1 MEQGVRIT
9 LRRVGGVEGATYSIL
24 GVNEGI
30 VYGDDLDVIVLNTD
44 VNISMWLFMSWTVF

>member
-9 LRRVGGVEGATYSIL
+9 LRRKVGGVEGATYSIL
-24 GVNEGI
+24 WVNEGI

-44 VNISMWLFMSWTVF
+44 VNISMWS